1 MFQATRYRFVRLVA
15 CAVSLSASV
24 ALVLGVTSDPS
35 SAPASA
41 ATPVAM
47 PPAICTPPEVLT
59 ATPATPATTSAIP
72 VAADAE
78 IAAQITTA
86 VANLIA
92 CWNDAAWEPSVA
104 LVTDGY
110 LQATT
115 GTADRAAVVALLQ
128 RLTAAG
134 LTVSASLDS
143 VDDVRSRGAGFSSV
157 EVVWSHGNALKH
169 ERWHFVAVQG
179 TWLLDETESLEPA
192 VTGNAVGIGAT
203 IDRVRLQLSRE
214 QLVSPGIVVIH
225 VRNQS
230 AESTSLT
237 VFRSPSAAELRERLA
252 GLVARTGE
260 SVLVGDLVIPAGE
273 EADLVLIGLSADVYT
288 VVAGLHDTGGTLQVR
303 DPFSATLNVATS

>member
-1 MFQATRYRFVRLVA
+1 
-15 CAVSLSASV
+15 
-24 ALVLGVTSDPS
+24 
-35 SAPASA
+35 
-41 ATPVAM
+41 
-47 PPAICTPPEVLT
+47 
-59 ATPATPATTSAIP
+59 
-72 VAADAE
+72 
-78 IAAQITTA
+78 
-86 VANLIA
+86 
-92 CWNDAAWEPSVA
+92 
-104 LVTDGY
+104 
-110 LQATT
+110 TT

-157 EVVWSHGNALKH
+157 EVIWSHGNALKH

-192 VTGNAVGIGAT
+192 VTGNAVGIEAT